1 VIEQAKA
8 VLRIE
13 AEAVAALADRLDEA
27 FVRAGELI
35 LACRGRVVVTGIGK
49 SGAIARKI
57 AATLA
62 STGTP
67 ALFLHPAEGVHGDLG
82 MVTRGD
88 VVLALSY
95 SGESDE
101 MVAILPVLKR
111 LDVKLIAMT
120 GKPRST
126 LGEQADVVLDIAVP
140 REACP
145 LNLAP
150 TASTTAALALGDA
163 LALAVMA
170 ERRFTKEEFALFHPA
185 GALGRRLLLRVG
197 DLMRTGEMLATV
209 PAEASLREA
218 LFAITRARA
227 GAVNVVD
234 EYGRLVGLIS
244 DGDIRRLLLQDE
256 GALGRIVADVLN
268 PRPRTTTADRLVSE
282 TLLRME
288 ESPPITEMPVLDA
301 DRRVIG
307 VLNLGD
313 IVKAGIV

>member
-1 VIEQAKA
+1 MVEQGRR

-13 AEAVAALADRLDEA
+13 AEAVASLVERLDEA
-27 FVRAGELI
+27 FERAGRLI

-82 MVTRGD
+82 MVTHGD
-88 VVLALSY
+88 VVIALSY

-101 MVAILPVLKR
+101 IVAILPVLKR
-111 LDVKLIAMT
+111 LDVRLIAVT
-120 GKPRST
+120 GRPAST
-126 LGEQADVVLDIAVP
+126 LGEQADVVLDVSVP

-163 LALAVMA
+163 LALAVMS
-170 ERRFTKEEFALFHPA
+170 ERRFTPEQFALFHPA
-185 GALGRRLLLRVG
+185 GALGRRLLMRVR

-209 PAEASLREA
+209 PTGTSVREA

-234 EYGRLVGLIS
+234 GEGRLLGLLT
-244 DGDIRRLLLQDE
+244 DGDIRRLLIKDE
-256 GALGRIVADVLN
+256 GALSRAVEAVFN
-268 PRPRTTTADRLVSE
+268 ANPRTTTPDRLVTEALS
-282 TLLRME
+282 RME
-288 ESPPITEMPVLDA
+288 QSPPISEMPVLDA
-301 DRRVIG
+301 ERRVLG

>member
-1 VIEQAKA
+1 MLEQARR

-13 AEAVAALADRLDEA
+13 AEAVGALIERLDES
-27 FVRAGELI
+27 FTRAGQLI
-35 LACRGRVVVTGIGK
+35 LHCRGRVVVTGIGK
-49 SGAIARKI
+49 SGAIGRKL

-67 ALFLHPAEGVHGDLG
+67 SLFLHPAEGVHGDLG
-82 MVTRGD
+82 MVTHGD
-88 VVLALSY
+88 IVVALSY

-101 MVAILPVLKR
+101 IVAILPVLKR

-120 GKPRST
+120 GKPHST
-126 LGEQADVVLDIAVP
+126 LGEEADVVLDVSVSC
-140 REACP
+140 EACP

-197 DLMRTGEMLATV
+197 DVMRTGDMLATIREGTRV
-209 PAEASLREA
+209 REA

-234 EYGRLVGLIS
+234 AEGRLLGLLT
-244 DGDIRRLLLQDE
+244 DGDIRRLLMRDE
-256 GALGRIVADVLN
+256 NALGRTVETVFN
-268 PRPRTTTADRLVSE
+268 TGPRTTTADRLVTE
-282 TLLRME
+282 ALAQME
-288 ESPPITEMPVLDA
+288 QSPPISEMPVLEA

>member
-1 VIEQAKA
+1 MIEQAKA

-27 FVRAGELI
+27 FVRAGKLI

-101 MVAILPVLKR
+101 IVAILPVLKR
-111 LDVKLIAMT
+111 LDVKLIVMT
-120 GKPRST
+120 GKVRST
-126 LGEQADVVLDIAVP
+126 AGEQADVVLDIAVP

-150 TASTTAALALGDA
+150 TASTTAALAMGDA

-197 DLMRTGEMLATV
+197 DLMRTDDMLATV
-209 PAEASLREA
+209 TVAASVREA

-234 EYGRLVGLIS
+234 DEGRLIGLLT
-244 DGDIRRLLLQDE
+244 DGDIRRLLIQDE
-256 GALGRIVADVLN
+256 EALGRAVADVLN
-268 PRPRTTTADRLVSE
+268 PRPRTTTAERLVSE
-282 TLLRME
+282 ALPRME
-288 ESPPITEMPVLDA
+288 EFPPITEMPVLDA

>member
-1 VIEQAKA
+1 MIEQAKA

-27 FVRAGELI
+27 FVRAGKLI

-101 MVAILPVLKR
+101 IVAILPVLKR
-111 LDVKLIAMT
+111 LDVKLIVMT
-120 GKPRST
+120 GKLRST
-126 LGEQADVVLDIAVP
+126 AGEQADVVLDIAVP

-150 TASTTAALALGDA
+150 TASTTAALAMGDA

-197 DLMRTGEMLATV
+197 DLMRTDDLLATV
-209 PAEASLREA
+209 TVEASVREA

-234 EYGRLVGLIS
+234 DEGRLIGLLT
-244 DGDIRRLLLQDE
+244 DGDIRRLLIQDE
-256 GALGRIVADVLN
+256 EALGRTVAEVLN
-268 PRPRTTTADRLVSE
+268 PRPRTTTAERLVSE
-282 TLLRME
+282 ALPRME

-313 IVKAGIV
+313 VVKAGIV

>member
-1 VIEQAKA
+1 MIDVGRRVIQ
-8 VLRIE
+8 IE
-13 AEAVAALADRLDEA
+13 AEAVGSLIERLDASFEQ
-27 FVRAGELI
+27 AGRLI
-35 LACRGRVVVTGIGK
+35 LACPGRVVVTGIGK

-82 MVTRGD
+82 MVTHGD
-88 VVLALSY
+88 VVIALSY

-101 MVAILPVLKR
+101 IVAIMPVLKR
-111 LDVKLIAMT
+111 LDVKLIAVT

-126 LGEQADVVLDIAVP
+126 LADQADVVLEIAIP

-163 LALAVMA
+163 LALAVMS
-170 ERRFTKEEFALFHPA
+170 ERRFTREQFALFHPA
-185 GALGRRLLLRVG
+185 GSLGRRLLMRVG
-197 DLMRTGEMLATV
+197 DLMRTGEMLATA
-209 PAEASLREA
+209 PAGASVREA

-234 EYGRLVGLIS
+234 EEGRLLGLMT
-244 DGDIRRLLLQDE
+244 DGDIRRLLLEDD
-256 GALGRIVADVLN
+256 GALTRRVESVLN
-268 PRPRTTTADRLVSE
+268 PDPRTTTADRLVTE
-282 TLLRME
+282 ALARME
-288 ESPPITEMPVLDA
+288 QSPPITEMPVLDT
-301 DRRVIG
+301 DRKVLG